1 MVFQVEI
8 KEIFTIFSMQN
19 YLVCVKEKI
28 TGQAIHN

>member
-8 KEIFTIFSMQN
+8 KEIFTMTTMQN

-28 TGQAIHN
+28 HWTGNS